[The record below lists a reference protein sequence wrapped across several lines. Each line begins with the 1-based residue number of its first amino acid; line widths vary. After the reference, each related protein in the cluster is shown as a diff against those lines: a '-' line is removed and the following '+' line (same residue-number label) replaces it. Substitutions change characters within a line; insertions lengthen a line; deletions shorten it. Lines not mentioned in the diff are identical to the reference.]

1 MKIIDHDLEPISGIN
16 VTPFVDI
23 LLLLLVVFMITAPII
38 TKDIQINLP
47 EEKLQNSASHLR
59 RDFII
64 AFDSKSRIYLAKKQ
78 KTLKQLKEDLQNY
91 QKKGGHQVFIEADK
105 KLKYEEIIHLMA
117 FVQNLG
123 FQNIGLLVKEK

>member
-1 MKIIDHDLEPISGIN
+1 MKILDHDLEPISGIN

-64 AFDSKSRIYLAKKQ
+64 VFDSKSRIYLAKKQ

>member
-1 MKIIDHDLEPISGIN
+1 MKILDHDLEPISGIN

-47 EEKLQNSASHLR
+47 EEKLQNSASNLR
-59 RDFII
+59 RDFVIV
-64 AFDSKSRIYLAKKQ
+64 FDSKSRIYLAKKQ
-78 KTLKQLKEDLQNY
+78 KTLKQLKGDLQNY
-91 QKKGGHQVFIEADK
+91 QKKGGHQIFIEADK
-105 KLKYEEIIHLMA
+105 KLKYGEIIHLMA